1 MVYVEHHEPR
11 LDACVRSWG
20 ACALLSRAINNKAAW
35 ARCSCQAAASAA
47 IGGHGTSAGVGATG
61 AESTSAG
68 PPINVADTGSGAE
81 VVDAAAV
88 STARRAPGI
97 AGVGSGSGSGA
108 GGGAAAPRCG
118 GGGAATGAGATGA
131 SAATP
136 GARTAEE
143 FLGVIR

>member
-1 MVYVEHHEPR
+1 VVYVEHHEPR
-11 LDACVRSWG
+11 LAACVRSWE

-35 ARCSCQAAASAA
+35 ARCSCKAAPRAA
-47 IGGHGTSAGVGATG
+47 VGGHGTSAGVGATG
-61 AESTSAG
+61 AESTRAG
-68 PPINVADTGSGAE
+68 PPMNDADTGSGAE
-81 VVDAAAV
+81 VGDAAAV

-108 GGGAAAPRCG
+108 GGGAAVPRCG
-118 GGGAATGAGATGA
+118 GGGAAAGADATGA

-143 FLGVIR
+143 FFRLIR